1 MKIYISLLIVFF
13 TTAALQL
20 NAQCGTDE
28 YNLRLVQDKLQEGE
42 GLADYLD
49 RISNANF
56 EIEYDVKT
64 KKATRIIP
72 VVFHVIHSYG
82 ESNISKEQIEDQIR
96 ILNEDFS
103 RTNSDTSNTRSMFKA
118 RASAFDIEFRLA
130 RTAPDGSCTEGI
142 TRKYDPINTIEDY
155 EDNNNEAKTSVS
167 AWPRDKYLNIW
178 VVTQI
183 KSSSTTGTILGYAQF
198 PGQGASTDGIV
209 IRHDRVGTI
218 GTASVGDKGRTLTH
232 EIGHWLGLY
241 HPFQGGC
248 GGQNDRVSDTPP
260 VAEPSY
266 GCPTSNNSCSNDNP
280 DEMDNVENYMDYAN
294 GGCMNMFTDGQKQR
308 VEAYFSSDR
317 AQIISAATLAATGIN
332 TNPSCGPIADFWT
345 TTGRLVVCQGASIQF
360 KDYSYNGV
368 IKQRTWTFTGGSPAV
383 STFESPFITYSTPGV
398 YAVELES
405 ANDFGSNSIKKTALI
420 TVLPSTAVISAAYG
434 EDFSN
439 ASSTVGWQLETK
451 DGYGW
456 KRNIARGFSG
466 NESLT
471 ALIDANTAP
480 NERFSLSLPP
490 INMTQHGTPVYL
502 NYRYAYARRNTT
514 ASEVLLVYGSKD
526 CGKTWQTIRGY
537 NSNNGLETGTVSG
550 GWQPNSAADWG
561 FNQVDLSVYANVP
574 NLFIRIDAVSQ
585 SGNSIFLDDINIGQ
599 FSLSAPTYVNDA
611 ELSIMPNPAQNF
623 VELRIDEKYN
633 SFTVS
638 IADIAGRLLLQ
649 QNLQQGNSQIS
660 TADLPNG
667 VYTVWV
673 NAKNKM
679 WSKKLII
686 NK

>member
-1 MKIYISLLIVFF
+1 MIKNIYFLLFLSL
-13 TTAALQL
+13 TAVLHA

-28 YNLRLVQDKLQEGE
+28 YNRRLVQDKMQEGE
-42 GLADYLD
+42 DVADYLD
-49 RISNANF
+49 RVSSANF
-56 EIEYDVKT
+56 DIEYDVKT

-82 ESNISKEQIEDQIR
+82 ASNISKEQIEDQIR

-103 RTNSDTSNTRSMFKA
+103 RTNADTGNTRSQFKA
-118 RASAFDIEFRLA
+118 RAAAFDIEFRLA

-142 TRKYDPINTIEDY
+142 TRKYDPINTIEEY
-155 EDNNNEAKTSVS
+155 EDNDNEAKASVA
-167 AWPRDKYLNIW
+167 AWPRDRYLNVW

-183 KSSSTTGTILGYAQF
+183 NSSSTTGTILGYAQF

-248 GGQNDRVSDTPP
+248 SGQNDRVADTPP

-266 GCPTSNNSCSNDNP
+266 GCPTNNNTCSNDSPN
-280 DEMDNVENYMDYAN
+280 EVDNVENYMDYAN
-294 GGCMNMFTDGQKQR
+294 GGCMNMFTNGQKQR
-308 VEAYFSSDR
+308 VEAYLSSDR
-317 AQIISAATLAATGIN
+317 AQVISAATLSATGVN
-332 TNPSCGPIADFWT
+332 TTPNCGPIADFWT
-345 TTGRLVVCQGASIQF
+345 TTGRLVVCQGDSIQF
-360 KDYSYNGV
+360 KDYSYNGEV
-368 IKQRTWTFTGGSPAV
+368 KQRTWTFAGGSPAV
-383 STFESPFITYSTPGV
+383 STFESPFVTYNTPGV
-398 YAVELES
+398 YEVELES
-405 ANDFGSNSIKKTALI
+405 GNDFGSNSVKKTALI
-420 TVLPSTAVISAAYG
+420 TVLPSTAVIAASYG

-439 ASSTVGWQLETK
+439 ASSIAGWQLDTK
-451 DGYGW
+451 EGYGW
-456 KRNIARGFSG
+456 IRNTSRGFSG
-466 NESLT
+466 KECLQAN
-471 ALIDANTAP
+471 INANTAP
-480 NERFSLSLPP
+480 NERFSLTLPP
-490 INMTQHGTPVYL
+490 INMANHGSPIYL
-502 NYRYAYARRNTT
+502 NYRYAYARRSTA
-514 ASEVLLVYGSKD
+514 ASEVLLIYGSKD

-537 NSNNGLETGTVSG
+537 NANNGLETGTTG
-550 GWQPNSAADWG
+550 AGWQPSASADWG
-561 FNQVDLSVYANVP
+561 FNQVDLSQYANVS

-599 FSLSAPTYVNDA
+599 FSLSTPTYLNDA

-623 VELRIDEKYN
+623 VEVRVDDKYN
-633 SFTVS
+633 AFTVS

-649 QNLQQGNSQIS
+649 QNLQQGNSLIS
-660 TADLPNG
+660 TVDLPNG

-673 NAKNKM
+673 NAENKM

>member
-241 HPFQGGC
+241 HPFKGG
-248 GGQNDRVSDTPP
+248 
-260 VAEPSY
+260 
-266 GCPTSNNSCSNDNP
+266 
-280 DEMDNVENYMDYAN
+280 
-294 GGCMNMFTDGQKQR
+294 
-308 VEAYFSSDR
+308 VEAITIEYQIHHLWPNHVMV
-317 AQIISAATLAATGIN
+317 AQL
-332 TNPSCGPIADFWT
+332 
-345 TTGRLVVCQGASIQF
+345 
-360 KDYSYNGV
+360 
-368 IKQRTWTFTGGSPAV
+368 
-383 STFESPFITYSTPGV
+383 
-398 YAVELES
+398 
-405 ANDFGSNSIKKTALI
+405 
-420 TVLPSTAVISAAYG
+420 
-434 EDFSN
+434 
-439 ASSTVGWQLETK
+439 
-451 DGYGW
+451 
-456 KRNIARGFSG
+456 
-466 NESLT
+466 
-471 ALIDANTAP
+471 
-480 NERFSLSLPP
+480 
-490 INMTQHGTPVYL
+490 
-502 NYRYAYARRNTT
+502 
-514 ASEVLLVYGSKD
+514 
-526 CGKTWQTIRGY
+526 
-537 NSNNGLETGTVSG
+537 
-550 GWQPNSAADWG
+550 
-561 FNQVDLSVYANVP
+561 
-574 NLFIRIDAVSQ
+574 
-585 SGNSIFLDDINIGQ
+585 
-599 FSLSAPTYVNDA
+599 
-611 ELSIMPNPAQNF
+611 
-623 VELRIDEKYN
+623 
-633 SFTVS
+633 
-638 IADIAGRLLLQ
+638 
-649 QNLQQGNSQIS
+649 
-660 TADLPNG
+660 
-667 VYTVWV
+667 
-673 NAKNKM
+673 
-679 WSKKLII
+679 LII
-686 NK
+686 VVVTIAQTKWTM